1 MRAFLR
7 TFTLLWLIFIASVKG
22 ADVQSRPALMVQG
35 KSSLVNLLDIDSLMK
50 RGQGTGMVFFSTVV
64 GTNGDTRRYYTRV
77 YGGSANTELLTREI
91 TGKIDRSI
99 FHPALYHG
107 TPQAAMVCGTVA
119 YAVVEGKPHL
129 RIYLNQEME
138 DLKKSNDFIAP
149 QLLFLTGTQF
159 QLHHPT
165 LGQTAGIATV
175 RMSVDET
182 GNVTGMKLEYE
193 SPKGKDFGGQLMM
206 DLRKDAKF
214 LPGYRNGKPVA
225 CSFTFPMIYKGI
237 TGSSQWKLD

>member
-1 MRAFLR
+1 MPKFLPAL
-7 TFTLLWLIFIASVKG
+7 TLLFLIFIASANG

-35 KSSLVNLLDIDSLMK
+35 KSSLVNLIDSDSLMK
-50 RGQGTGMVFFSTVV
+50 KGQGTGMVFFSTVV
-64 GTNGDTRRYYTRV
+64 GTGGDTRKYYTRV
-77 YGGSANTELLTREI
+77 YGGTPNTELLTREI
-91 TGKIDRSI
+91 IGKIDRSL
-99 FHPALYHG
+99 FHPALYHS
-107 TPQAAMVCGTVA
+107 TAQEAMICGTVA

-165 LGQTAGIATV
+165 LGQIAGVATV
-175 RMSVDET
+175 RMSIDET
-182 GNVTGMKLEYE
+182 GNITGMKLEYE

-225 CSFTFPMIYKGI
+225 CSFTFPMIYRGV
-237 TGSSQWKLD
+237 TGSSQWKSD